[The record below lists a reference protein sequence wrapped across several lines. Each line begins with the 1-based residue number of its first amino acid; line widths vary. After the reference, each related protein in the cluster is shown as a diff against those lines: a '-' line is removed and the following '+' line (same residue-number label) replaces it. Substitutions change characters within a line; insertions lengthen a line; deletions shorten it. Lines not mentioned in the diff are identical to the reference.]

1 MDASI
6 DLSPALR
13 DTRSSSGASR
23 SAGLNSMLTTP
34 HTDRRD
40 VPFSHSQP
48 MNDPTPD
55 AAPATWLSAIGDHG
69 VTKVY
74 PARTIIISEG
84 DPGDT
89 LYVIKEGHGKI
100 FSSNGAGKEIVFGTY
115 GPGDTLGEP
124 SLDGGV
130 RSASVMTLE
139 RTTCL
144 VVKADFVLE
153 LITAQPKLALPI
165 IYNLIRLVRSSSDNV
180 KSLALEDVYGRV
192 VRLLMKAAEPA
203 ETGWI
208 VHERLTQQHI
218 ADRVGSSREM
228 VSRIFKDLE
237 RGGYLSVEDKR
248 IVIHRKPPPGW

>member
-1 MDASI
+1 MDALL
-6 DLSPALR
+6 DPTLAANDPDR
-13 DTRSSSGASR
+13 RVVSR
-23 SAGLNSMLTTP
+23 PTGLNIVWSSP
-34 HTDRRD
+34 HTLGRD
-40 VPFSHSQP
+40 ASKQQRQP
-48 MNDPTPD
+48 MNEPTID
-55 AAPATWLSAIGDHG
+55 GSPATWLSAIGDHG

-74 PARTIIISEG
+74 PPRTIIISEG

-100 FSSNGAGKEIVFGTY
+100 FSSNGAGKEIVFATY

-144 VVKADFVLE
+144 IVKADFVLQ

-165 IYNLIRLVRSSSDNV
+165 IHNLIRLVRSSSENV

-192 VRLLMKAAEPA
+192 VRLLMKAAEPVG
-203 ETGWI
+203 TGWV
-208 VHERLTQQHI
+208 VHERLTQQNI

-237 RGGYLSVEDKR
+237 RGGYLSVEDKQ